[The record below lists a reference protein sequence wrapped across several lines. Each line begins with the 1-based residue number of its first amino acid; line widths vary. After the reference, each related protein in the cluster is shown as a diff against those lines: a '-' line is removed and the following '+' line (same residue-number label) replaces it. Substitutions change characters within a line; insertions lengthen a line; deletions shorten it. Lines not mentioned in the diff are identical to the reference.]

1 SPLASSTG
9 LFSPADVVF
18 ELFDGLLLVRDDCL
32 DQVPD
37 GNDADES
44 SFIDN
49 GQVANPLFS
58 YGVHALVNRLA
69 AGGRDDV
76 GRHDFTHFRSIGGT
90 SFEDDFSCV
99 ISFGEYPGEAIA
111 VHDH

>member
-1 SPLASSTG
+1 MQPRVQESHGALSCRGRNDRTGRERVDRKSSRQSSPLASSTG

-58 YGVHALVNRLA
+58 YGVHALRSDE
-69 AGGRDDV
+69 RRV
-76 GRHDFTHFRSIGGT
+76 GK
-90 SFEDDFSCV
+90 V
-99 ISFGEYPGEAIA
+99 
-111 VHDH
+111 V